1 MILRVVSLW
10 LLGCGA
16 AYAVD
21 AVPAPDFTHP
31 GESAVTRLPDVDRA
45 AEPYFSPDGQRL
57 IFNAKTATDDA
68 FHTYTARLDG
78 SELTRINDTG
88 EDACSFFFP
97 DGKTLLFTST
107 RDHLTLPK
115 GDWSDSTQYPQGA
128 ELYTA
133 ALDGSARQR
142 LTHNTQY
149 DAEASVSPDGQWIL
163 FTRQIDG
170 RLDLWRMRRDGSQP
184 QQITTTDD
192 WQKGGAFYLPDGK
205 TIVYRAW
212 RFEDEGKRGKPM
224 DLFLI
229 HDDSTG
235 LRRLTDDGG
244 VNWAPFPAP
253 DGKHVV
259 FAKMLPPHNFEL
271 FLLNL
276 DTGEQKQLTFFEG
289 FDGFP
294 SLSPDGRRLAFAS
307 SRAAAPGERKLSLYW
322 MDVSALG
329 LQPR

>member
-1 MILRVVSLW
+1 MIFRVASL
-10 LLGCGA
+10 LLSCISA
-16 AYAVD
+16 ASAVD
-21 AVPAPDFTHP
+21 AVSPADYTRS
-31 GESAVTRLPDVDRA
+31 GESTVTRLPYVDRA
-45 AEPYFSPDGQRL
+45 AEPYFSPDGQKL
-57 IFNAKTATDDA
+57 IFNAKTPTDEA

-78 SELTRINDTG
+78 GELRRINDTG

-107 RDHLTLPK
+107 RDNLTLPK

-128 ELYTA
+128 ELYTS

-142 LTHNTQY
+142 LTHNSQY

-163 FTRQIDG
+163 FTRQVEG
-170 RLDLWRMRRDGSQP
+170 RLDLWRMRRDGSQS
-184 QQITTTDD
+184 QQITTTDG
-192 WQKGGAFYLPDGK
+192 WQKGGAFYLPDSK

-212 RFEDEGKRGKPM
+212 QFADEGKRGKPM

-229 HDDSTG
+229 DDDGSG
-235 LRRLTDDGG
+235 LRRLTNDGG

-276 DTGEQKQLTFFEG
+276 ETGEQKQLTFFEG

-294 SLSPDGRRLAFAS
+294 SVSPDGRQLAFAS
-307 SRAAAPGERKLSLYW
+307 SRAAAPGERKLSIYL

-329 LQPR
+329 LQAR